1 MSYCKQSSC
10 EQVLQCWMVLWLR
23 CFQFAHCWASFMSE
37 HGSSRSSI
45 NATVEGSRGCGHLN
59 LVAVLKLELR
69 DIKKPEP
76 MEDLY
81 DCKIVN

>member
-1 MSYCKQSSC
+1 MLDGLVAEMFPFRALLGFLYVRAWFES
-10 EQVLQCWMVLWLR
+10 L
-23 CFQFAHCWASFMSE
+23 
-37 HGSSRSSI
+37 I
-45 NATVEGSRGCGHLN
+45 NKRDRGGLEGGCGHLN

-76 MEDLY
+76 MEDLC